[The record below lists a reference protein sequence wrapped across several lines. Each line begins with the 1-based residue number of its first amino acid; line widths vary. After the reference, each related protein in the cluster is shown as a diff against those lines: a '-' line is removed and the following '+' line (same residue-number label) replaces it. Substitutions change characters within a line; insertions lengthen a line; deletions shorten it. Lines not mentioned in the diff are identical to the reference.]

1 MDIAYRACLEGAA
14 SSTQTQSGY
23 TYTLTLSE
31 DRTRQAA
38 IAIAPD
44 AEKLSVQYLPGTIEL
59 DVQDGK
65 ITALRASIG
74 GSVQVSIVDT
84 QIAISASFDFRSD
97 LTKDNW
103 PIPAAV
109 WEKL

>member
-1 MDIAYRACLEGAA
+1 MTIGENIQTLRKSRGLSQEALAA
-14 SSTQTQSGY
+14 QLRVS
-23 TYTLTLSE
+23 
-31 DRTRQAA
+31 RQAVSKWECGES
-38 IAIAPD
+38 APD

-65 ITALRASIG
+65 ITALRASVG

-84 QIAISASFDFRSD
+84 QIAISASFDFRTD